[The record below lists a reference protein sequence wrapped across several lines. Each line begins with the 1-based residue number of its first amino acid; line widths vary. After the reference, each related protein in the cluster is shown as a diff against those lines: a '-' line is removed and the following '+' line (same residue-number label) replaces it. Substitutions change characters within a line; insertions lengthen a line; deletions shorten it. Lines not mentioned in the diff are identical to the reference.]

1 MKSLSTPVTKIC
13 ERVQK
18 RKMEWFG
25 VVTGHIR
32 PLAMSPLHN
41 SAHNF
46 LFNFNKIYASVLYHF
61 GESC

>member
-1 MKSLSTPVTKIC
+1 MW
-13 ERVQK
+13 
-18 RKMEWFG
+18 KMEWFG

-46 LFNFNKIYASVLYHF
+46 LFNFNKIYASILYHF
-61 GESC
+61 VESC